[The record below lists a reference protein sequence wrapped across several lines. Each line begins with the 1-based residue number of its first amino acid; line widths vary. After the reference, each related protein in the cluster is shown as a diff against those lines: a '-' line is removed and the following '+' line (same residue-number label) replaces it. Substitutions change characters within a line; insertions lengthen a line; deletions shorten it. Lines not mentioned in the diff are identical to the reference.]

1 MQFRQEVKGC
11 RFLIVVKRIRP
22 FLAGRGIAARRPNVS
37 LNKQSDGLS
46 SFLITDLED
55 RPRRSL
61 TDRGRGLCF
70 LRSFLGETVERGPT
84 VSAEGADRP
93 SRHAGRCAA

>member
-22 FLAGRGIAARRPNVS
+22 LLAGRGIAARRPNVS

-46 SFLITDLED
+46 SFSDHG
-55 RPRRSL
+55 PR
-61 TDRGRGLCF
+61 G
-70 LRSFLGETVERGPT
+70 
-84 VSAEGADRP
+84 SAAP
-93 SRHAGRCAA
+93 VPH